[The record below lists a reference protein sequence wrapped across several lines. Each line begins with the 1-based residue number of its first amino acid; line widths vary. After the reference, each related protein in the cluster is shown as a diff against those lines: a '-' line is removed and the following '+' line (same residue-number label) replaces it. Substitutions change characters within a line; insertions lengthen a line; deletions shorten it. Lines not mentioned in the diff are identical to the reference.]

1 MAADGCSIT
10 PQEAAR
16 EILRRRRARATLV
29 EYSQAITI
37 PGAPASDDP
46 DEWLFKPIES
56 AVAKHHR
63 VIMQAIERCIRTDY
77 GRLMIFAPPG
87 SAKSTYASTVAT
99 TWAMGNFPGIRVLMT
114 SYAAT
119 PIIRHSKRARQIA
132 ASAEYA
138 AIWEHKACLIQGS
151 KAADEFELTNGSG
164 LFAAGL
170 LGGLTSNRCDLGI
183 IDDPVAGREEA
194 DSETIRIKTRAAY
207 EDDFLTRLKPKA
219 SIILIQ
225 TRWHQD
231 DLAGSILPEDY
242 DGRSGPV
249 ECRDGQVWKS
259 STSPHALNA
268 KMIRSDAS
276 RVNSCGRSGS
286 ARSIGRSTSA
296 THAPGRAC
304 ISSARRRRRYLFRAR
319 GFQALRARRIAY
331 EPAFLHGERFCRE
344 GA

>member
-138 AIWEHKACLIQGS
+138 RA
-151 KAADEFELTNGSG
+151 
-164 LFAAGL
+164 L
-170 LGGLTSNRCDLGI
+170 LASPAVLL
-183 IDDPVAGREEA
+183 
-194 DSETIRIKTRAAY
+194 RAWCTC
-207 EDDFLTRLKPKA
+207 LTRRGRMSLSSSCVHSLPA
-219 SIILIQ
+219 ATT
-225 TRWHQD
+225 TRWTC
-231 DLAGSILPEDY
+231 A
-242 DGRSGPV
+242 
-249 ECRDGQVWKS
+249 
-259 STSPHALNA
+259 A
-268 KMIRSDAS
+268 
-276 RVNSCGRSGS
+276 
-286 ARSIGRSTSA
+286 
-296 THAPGRAC
+296 
-304 ISSARRRRRYLFRAR
+304 
-319 GFQALRARRIAY
+319 
-331 EPAFLHGERFCRE
+331 
-344 GA
+344 